1 MEYRRFK
8 DTLFIRLDKGEEI
21 LEQLEKVC
29 TAERVKL
36 AQVSAIG
43 AINEFTVGVLRT
55 AEKQYKANNFTGDHE
70 IVSLT
75 GTVTT
80 KEGAFYAHLHLAAG
94 DETGAVVGGHLN
106 RAVVSATCEMVV
118 RVVDGTVE
126 RRFSDEIGLNLFEFV

>member
-8 DTLFIRLDKGEEI
+8 DTLFIRMDKGEEI

-75 GTVTT
+75 APSPPRRARSTPICIWPPATRP
-80 KEGAFYAHLHLAAG
+80 APWWAA
-94 DETGAVVGGHLN
+94 T
-106 RAVVSATCEMVV
+106 
-118 RVVDGTVE
+118 
-126 RRFSDEIGLNLFEFV
+126 

>member
-29 TAERVKL
+29 TAEQVRL

-80 KEGAFYAHLHLAAG
+80 K
-94 DETGAVVGGHLN
+94 
-106 RAVVSATCEMVV
+106 
-118 RVVDGTVE
+118 
-126 RRFSDEIGLNLFEFV
+126 